1 MTREYALTRVID
13 ALASEGLVDSD
24 QSKRGRE
31 LAQSFH
37 AVQPWFV
44 RVMVGFGAWLASLM
58 LVGFVATFGFAAEG
72 SHALI
77 GIGLAAGSVYL
88 RRRSDNDF
96 SVQSALAISLAGQL
110 MFVLGVAQLVD
121 WDSPKLVVAM
131 MLLMAAAMFVVF
143 PDRLHRV
150 LMVLIAAASLVTLV
164 YLWKWNSLVPVLGP
178 LFAVELAAIRKFE
191 GAWYASGRG
200 EFVRPLSTGIMLA
213 AFGCLSL
220 STVYVLPELS
230 VMFQFYPRPWVST
243 VLLGAL
249 LIYVATD
256 CWRPM
261 LEADSMAS
269 RVTVYALLLLIVA
282 AAWAAPGLL
291 LALVVI
297 MLGMRAGDR
306 MAAGAGVAFLVVF
319 LAAFFYGIETTLL
332 EKSMTLVATGI
343 AILVA
348 RWVLLRSLFG
358 AGEQTDAA

>member
-1 MTREYALTRVID
+1 MTRGQGIVRITD
-13 ALASEGLVDSD
+13 ALSSEGLIDAG
-24 QSKRGRE
+24 QSQRGHE
-31 LAQSFH
+31 LAESLH
-37 AVQPWFV
+37 TVQPWFV

-58 LVGFVATFGFAAEG
+58 LVGFVATFGFVAEG

-77 GIGLAAGSVYL
+77 GIGLAAGSVVL

-110 MFVLGVAQLVD
+110 MFVLGVAQIVD
-121 WDSPKLVVAM
+121 WDSPELVVAL

-150 LMVLIAAASLVTLV
+150 LMVLIASAALVTLV
-164 YLWKWNSLVPVLGP
+164 YLWKWNWLVPVIGP
-178 LFAVELAAIRKFE
+178 LFAAELVAIRHFE

-200 EFVRPLSTGIMLA
+200 DFVRPLSTGIMLA
-213 AFGCLSL
+213 GVGCLSL

-230 VMFQFYPRPWVST
+230 VIFRFYPRPWIST
-243 VLLGAL
+243 VLLGVL
-249 LIYVATD
+249 LVYVVTD

-261 LEADSMAS
+261 LEADSIAN

-291 LALVVI
+291 LALIVI

-306 MAAGAGVAFLVVF
+306 VAAGAGIAFLALFV
-319 LAAFFYGIETTLL
+319 AAFFYGIETTLL
-332 EKSMTLVATGI
+332 QKSMTLVATGI

-358 AGEQTDAA
+358 ARGRADAA